1 MDLSQVMAILENM
14 EDEEKAARLL
24 KELNDATSELGKLIM
39 VIHGMPIFQ
48 KCEDTQRHIAWQ
60 VKVLFQMV
68 VILNF
73 Q

>member
-39 VIHGMPIFQ
+39 NKNSDLGHDEWKKQ
-48 KCEDTQRHIAWQ
+48 CDEAKN
-60 VKVLFQMV
+60 KVDRIISSIESL
-68 VILNF
+68 
-73 Q
+73 